1 MNWNVEFESN
11 TAATTLVNR
20 HELGKAKDQC
30 WDNDEVIMYTHLL
43 INVKTE
49 FQHEM
54 RTIHSA
60 AMWIVTT
67 SALGKN

>member
-1 MNWNVEFESN
+1 MKSGDLSPLHFGKIW
-11 TAATTLVNR
+11 VNR